1 MNESLKDQSKSV
13 VTGATRRKSTR
24 VTSMKA
30 KNILNLT
37 VSVLWILDVML
48 CVSFVVLDKQ
58 SGSVHTELLAIT
70 IALAMQKM
78 GRISIVSD
86 DR

>member
-1 MNESLKDQSKSV
+1 MSKFNSFEISTQSAQKSES
-13 VTGATRRKSTR
+13 
-24 VTSMKA
+24 